1 MNEAQKRPRSRRRWV
16 WGSVVATATATAA
29 CAVAAVVLVGLPS
42 GAEGAA
48 SPADAAS
55 STGEVAT
62 AEVVRGDLSGTTTQ
76 PGKLGV
82 LDGPAVVAGTGGTL
96 VSRAAAAVL
105 ADAWAH

>member
-1 MNEAQKRPRSRRRWV
+1 MTEAPERPRSRRRRVWV
-16 WGSVVATATATAA
+16 AVVIVVVVA
-29 CAVAAVVLVGLPS
+29 CGVAAVALVGLPS
-42 GAEGAA
+42 GAGGAA
-48 SPADAAS
+48 SAEDSPAS
-55 STGEVAT
+55 SGEVAT